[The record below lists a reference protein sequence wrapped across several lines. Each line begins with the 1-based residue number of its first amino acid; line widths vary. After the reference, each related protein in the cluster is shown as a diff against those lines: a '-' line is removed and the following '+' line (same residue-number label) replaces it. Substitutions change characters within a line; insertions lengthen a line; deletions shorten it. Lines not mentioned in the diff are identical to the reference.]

1 MHSNDNKNET
11 KEETTTTTLFRMCIY
26 SNENH
31 TRTYPMFSLFLRI
44 FFFFISSNWQSIW
57 QFSRYFCRRWVVTT
71 THKSILIPLS
81 TIFECRLL
89 FASILFRYHFNSIW
103 ISARQIAR
111 ASCKITNHNTIKYV
125 CIFSIFEKPI
135 YIILC
140 IGSCF
145 FIIFV
150 ALQCFW

>member
-1 MHSNDNKNET
+1 MTIKMKRKKKQQLQHCFGCASIQMRI
-11 KEETTTTTLFRMCIY
+11 TLAHIQCLVCFCV
-26 SNENH
+26 
-31 TRTYPMFSLFLRI
+31 

-111 ASCKITNHNTIKYV
+111 ASCKITNNNTIKYV